1 MQSPDEP
8 EIRANELTGTIAGS
22 SVQAGSVTGGVH
34 ITTGRP
40 ASLPTP
46 AQLPAPGL
54 FANRHDELAELRALS
69 EGTGL
74 VVVNGPGGVGKTTL
88 ALAWLHEVKAD
99 YDAQLFVDLRGFSG
113 AEPLPPDEPL
123 GRFLRALGAGAE
135 STPTGVDEQA
145 ALFRSL
151 TSGRRL
157 IVMLD
162 NAVSA
167 AQVRP
172 LLPGAGPS
180 LVVVTSRRRLSGLV
194 VDGARFLDVPPL
206 GTQGA
211 LELLERLIGPDRI
224 GAEREQARSLVALC
238 GTLPLAVCASGARLA
253 ARRRWPI
260 ARAVAELDDEAR
272 RLAALRAGEDDI
284 SVNAV
289 FNASYQALDDPHAR
303 AYRLLSVHPGPD
315 LGLAAAASLIDRG
328 AEAARELLQGL
339 VEASLLLED
348 ADERY
353 RFHDLVRLHA
363 RDKAREPGAE
373 PDRAAAFARLA
384 DWYLTTAVAAD
395 LALLPGRWHLG
406 PRYGAVR
413 REDVF
418 PDRREAVDWLEREH
432 QNLSAVARAAHD
444 GGLHAMAWQLC
455 EAMWP
460 LFVQRKHYRS
470 WIRMHELGRDAAAAC
485 GDRRAEARM
494 LEGLG
499 TAHLNLRDTAAA
511 RPCFEAALELE
522 RATGHRLGEASA
534 LEGLGNAMLATGD
547 PSGAAELF
555 GAARDVHAALDRP
568 RGVALMRRH
577 LGEALS
583 AAGRHDAAIETLT
596 DVLATFTELDEPYHR
611 ARTLTCLGRARL
623 GAGRLDEAAH
633 ALRGALEISRA
644 AGAPHVEADALLDLA
659 VVAARRGDATAERR
673 DLERALAIY
682 ARLGSPQTEAV
693 RRRLAETPPAPPAP
707 DRGRR

>member
-1 MQSPDEP
+1 MDGIVQSPDEP

-22 SVQAGSVTGGVH
+22 SVQAGSITGGVH
-34 ITTGRP
+34 INTGLP
-40 ASLPTP
+40 ASLPSP

-54 FANRHDELAELRALS
+54 FANRHGELAELRALAD
-69 EGTGL
+69 GAGL

-99 YDAQLFVDLRGFSG
+99 YEGQLFVDLRGFSG

-135 STPTGVDEQA
+135 SAPTGVDEQA

-162 NAVSA
+162 NAASA

-172 LLPGAGPS
+172 LLPGAGSS

-206 GTQGA
+206 GTRGA

-284 SVNAV
+284 SVDAV
-289 FNASYQALDDPHAR
+289 FNASYQALDEPHAR

-315 LGLAAAASLIDRG
+315 LGLAAAASLLDRG

-373 PDRAAAFARLA
+373 PERAAAFARLA

-470 WIRMHELGRDAAAAC
+470 WIRTHELGRDAAAAC

-534 LEGLGNAMLATGD
+534 LEGLGNAALATGD

-555 GAARDVHAALDRP
+555 GAARDVHAELDRP

-673 DLERALAIY
+673 DLERALTIY

-693 RRRLAETPPAPPAP
+693 RRRLAGTPPASSGA
-707 DRGRR
+707 